1 MTKHDQDLPAILK
14 TLFCGIVFFFV
25 GTINTQAQFIDLRLD
40 IDSEITAQTEQPLD
54 FGTLMTNT
62 GRRMIELG
70 SINMGIFSITAL
82 ENQMLLV
89 TLDKPTELRH
99 NNPAVDDVIP
109 LELFSRYGYS
119 TQNYENS
126 NPLPDATSNIKVE
139 PNPKPGPWNSIYIFI
154 YGSVDIGDV
163 QDGTYANEIV
173 LNVEYI

>member
-1 MTKHDQDLPAILK
+1 MTKYGQHSHAILK
-14 TLFCGIVFFFV
+14 ILFWGVVLFFA
-25 GTINTQAQFIDLRLD
+25 GSINTQAQFIDLRLD

-70 SINMGIFSITAL
+70 SFDMGVFSITAL

-99 NNPAVDDVIP
+99 DNPAVDDVIP

-119 TQNYENS
+119 AQNYENS

-139 PNPKPGPWNSIYIFI
+139 PNPEPGPWNSIYIFL
-154 YGSVDIGDV
+154 YGSVDIGNV